1 MKRSQLAAAIL
12 MATGSFSA
20 VAATY
25 SVTPLPLQDTSRN
38 TFALSI
44 DNSGKMM
51 AATQLEYNPPIDV
64 DQLENDTAFFDING
78 GLLESEDDVLAG
90 IFSNA
95 DYTLIVNYLLSTAGS
110 PVGQKLATYRTYIT
124 DTTDQELVP
133 GLDVKNGKFDNDYTW
148 SVSANGRDSIAGD
161 YIVGDSTGLVIVEP
175 YENEDGDI
183 INYTY
188 AESAIQG
195 FVQAGSESKSL
206 PAVDDTLGG
215 FSQARAINTNLQ
227 IAGFSTV
234 SFNESLTTAIE
245 TCEDGETL
253 GDVPENYCKFLIY
266 NSEFILPEI
275 SDFFVSNASTS
286 AFDYIYASEINAT
299 IWQVDVNGD
308 VISTESYPL
317 LFTPEEDSVIHYYT
331 YALDINDQGIAVG
344 EGMTGEF
351 IGIARPSDS
360 TSIEFTEAQRVAT
373 VFRNGETTELL
384 PRDEN
389 LNSQASAINNNNW
402 VTGTVLRATNDIARP
417 RMFAYNI
424 DTAEAVYPDGFFAS
438 SGVHA
443 NAINNN
449 NIVVGR
455 AENEATSDAV
465 RETSAFM
472 YNIDSQ
478 EFLDLND
485 LTQCE
490 SPYTLLEAVDIND
503 DNEIIANARI
513 KSTNRYVTGEE
524 VLNDAGETIP
534 VDSIIAVK
542 LSPIT
547 NGSVDDCSGTDDD
560 EQPYER
566 QGASTSIAAL
576 LMGFALVLFRRRK

>member
-1 MKRSQLAAAIL
+1 MKRTQLAAAIL

-51 AATQLEYNPPIDV
+51 AATQLEYTPPIDI
-64 DQLENDTAFFDING
+64 DQLENDTTFFDING
-78 GLLESEDDVLAG
+78 GLLENEDDVLAG

-95 DYTLIVNYLLSTAGS
+95 DYTLIVNYLLSTASS

-124 DTTDQELVP
+124 DTNDQELVP
-133 GLDVKNGKFDNDYTW
+133 GLDVKNGKFDNDYSW

-175 YENEDGDI
+175 YENEDGDE

-188 AESAIQG
+188 PESTIQG
-195 FVQAGSESKSL
+195 FVQAGNESKRL

-215 FSQARAINTNLQ
+215 FSAARAINASLQ

-245 TCEDGETL
+245 TCEDDETL
-253 GDVPENYCKFLIY
+253 GDIPENYCKYLIY

-275 SDFFVSNASTS
+275 SDFFVSNAATS
-286 AFDYIYASEINAT
+286 AFDYIYASEVNAT
-299 IWQVDVNGD
+299 IWQIDVNGD

-317 LFTPEEDSVIHYYT
+317 LFTPEEDNTIHFYT
-331 YALDINDQGIAVG
+331 YALDINDNGIAVG

-360 TSIEFTEAQRVAT
+360 TSIEYTEAQRVAT

-424 DTAEAVYPDGFFAS
+424 DTAEALYPQGFFSS

-455 AENEATSDAV
+455 AETEATSDAV

-472 YNIDSQ
+472 FNIETE

-547 NGSVDDCSGTDDD
+547 NGSVNDCSGTDDD

-566 QGASTSIAAL
+566 QGASTGFIGL
-576 LMGFALVLFRRRK
+576 LAGIALVLFRRRR

>member
-51 AATQLEYNPPIDV
+51 AATQLEYTPPIDI
-64 DQLENDTAFFDING
+64 DQLENDTTFFDING
-78 GLLESEDDVLAG
+78 GLLENEDDVLAG

-95 DYTLIVNYLLSTAGS
+95 DYTLIVNYLLSTASS

-124 DTTDQELVP
+124 DTNDQELVP
-133 GLDVKNGKFDNDYTW
+133 GLDVKNGKFDNDYSW

-175 YENEDGDI
+175 YENEDGDE

-188 AESAIQG
+188 PESTIQG
-195 FVQAGSESKSL
+195 FVQAGNESKRL

-215 FSQARAINTNLQ
+215 FSAARAINASLQ

-245 TCEDGETL
+245 TCEDDETL
-253 GDVPENYCKFLIY
+253 GDIPENYCKYLIY

-275 SDFFVSNASTS
+275 SDFFVSNAATS
-286 AFDYIYASEINAT
+286 AFDYIYASEVNAT
-299 IWQVDVNGD
+299 IWQIDVNGD

-317 LFTPEEDSVIHYYT
+317 LFTPEEDNTIHFYT
-331 YALDINDQGIAVG
+331 YALDINDNGIAVG

-360 TSIEFTEAQRVAT
+360 TSIEYTEAQRVAT

-424 DTAEAVYPDGFFAS
+424 DTAEALYPQGFFSS

-455 AENEATSDAV
+455 AETEATSDAV

-472 YNIDSQ
+472 FNIETE

-547 NGSVDDCSGTDDD
+547 NGSVNDCSGTDDD

-566 QGASTSIAAL
+566 QGASTGFIGL
-576 LMGFALVLFRRRK
+576 LAGIALVLFRRRR